1 MAIAQTQMRW
11 IATFMV
17 LILLME
23 IEPET
28 RRRPVFSKH
37 IPFLLTSPVMP
48 PFYNG
53 NAFKSAEGVLPTPN
67 EPIARLQTIV
77 QNPLKRKPEVAIS
90 SEQDVL
96 PSEHMDAD

>member
-1 MAIAQTQMRW
+1 MVV
-11 IATFMV
+11 V

-37 IPFLLTSPVMP
+37 IPFLLTTPLIPSFTM
-48 PFYNG
+48 G

-67 EPIARLQTIV
+67 KPIAGLETIV

-90 SEQDVL
+90 L
-96 PSEHMDAD
+96 